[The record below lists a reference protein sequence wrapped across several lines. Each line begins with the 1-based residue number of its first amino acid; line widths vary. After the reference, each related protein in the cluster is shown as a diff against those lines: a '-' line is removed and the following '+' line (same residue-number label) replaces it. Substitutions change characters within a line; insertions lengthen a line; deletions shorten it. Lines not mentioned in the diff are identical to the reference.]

1 VSTRAARMRRNQQ
14 IFRIV
19 VLTLVGAFMLIPLIA
34 SYKFSVRTA
43 GLIGGKWDG
52 WKAILEDDTIRGGL
66 KVSLELAVLT
76 VLGML
81 VLLLPTMIWTR
92 VKVPWA
98 RRVLEFVCL
107 LPLTIPAIVLVVG
120 LADVQRW
127 VNYYIAEGPMSLTF
141 PYIVLVLP
149 YCYRALDTG
158 LSSIDVVT
166 LSEAARSLGAKWTT
180 VILRVIMPN
189 ITSAVL
195 SASFLAVALVL
206 GEFTFAQIFSYENL
220 QFAILESSQTNA
232 RASVAASVATLLFG
246 FILLFGLSFVGR
258 RRRKAIT

>member
-1 VSTRAARMRRNQQ
+1 MARAARARRNQL
-14 IFRIV
+14 IFRIA
-19 VLTLVGAFMLIPLIA
+19 VLVPVGLFFLTPLWA

-52 WKAILEDDTIRGGL
+52 WKAILQDDLIRNGL
-66 KVSLELAVLT
+66 KISLQLAVLT

-98 RRVLEFVCL
+98 KRIVEFVCL

-127 VNYYIAEGPMSLTF
+127 VNYYVAQGPMSLTF

-166 LSEAARSLGAKWTT
+166 LSEAARSLGASWFT
-180 VILRVIMPN
+180 VIVRVIVPN

-195 SASFLAVALVL
+195 SAAFLAVALVL
-206 GEFTFAQIFSYENL
+206 GEFTFAQILGYDNL
-220 QFAILESSQTNA
+220 QFTILQASQTNA
-232 RASVAASVATLLFG
+232 RASVAASIATLAFG
-246 FILLFGLSFVGR
+246 FILLFGLSYVGR
-258 RRRKAIT
+258 RRKEAV